1 MKETHEMEPKTNG
14 KNLKIHR
21 IVIIGCGL
29 IGGSLALAWRRSG
42 IADEIVGVDLRND
55 HLEDA
60 IRLRIIDRAAPLEEA
75 VVDADVIVLAT
86 PVQQSI
92 RLLMELAKLP
102 LPPNCVVTDVG
113 STKREV
119 CRHALEILPAHISF
133 IGGHPMAGSEKSGI
147 RAASP
152 RLFENAVYVLTPRP
166 DEKREAVER
175 IRTLVEATGAQ
186 VLILDPERH
195 DRLVAAISH
204 LPHVV
209 AAQLV
214 DQVADLGEEDPLYAV
229 LAAGGFRD
237 VTRVAS
243 GHPGLWRE
251 ILLTNGDAIR
261 PLLTEWK
268 RRISSLVQWIEKN
281 DGEAIETF
289 FRKAADW
296 RDALPV
302 RGRGAIRPAYQ
313 CTVDVP
319 DEPGTI
325 GRIATLL
332 GQHEINLRNIGIL
345 ESREGDNG
353 QLILTFAD
361 ETSRNDAVH
370 LMESSGYTVHV
381 RT

>member
-1 MKETHEMEPKTNG
+1 MESASND
-14 KNLKIHR
+14 KIQKFQR
-21 IVIIGCGL
+21 IVVVGCGL
-29 IGGSLALAWRRSG
+29 IGGSLALSWRRAG
-42 IADEIVGVDLRND
+42 VAAEIVGVDRRPD
-55 HLEDA
+55 HLEEA
-60 IRLRIIDRAAPLEEA
+60 LKRQVIDRAASLEEA
-75 VVDADVIVLAT
+75 VTEADVIVLAT

-92 RLLMELAKLP
+92 FLLQELAKLP
-102 LPPNCVVTDVG
+102 LPSACIVTDVG

-119 CRHALEILPAHISF
+119 CRQAREILPRHIPF

-147 RAASP
+147 RAATP
-152 RLFENAVYVLTPRP
+152 RLFENAVYVLTPQA
-166 DEKREAVER
+166 DERTEAVTQ
-175 IRTLVEATGAQ
+175 IRALVECTGAQ
-186 VLILDPERH
+186 VLLLDPERH

-204 LPHVV
+204 LPHIV

-214 DQVADLGEEDPLYAV
+214 DQVADLGVEDPLYAV

-243 GHPGLWRE
+243 GHPGLWTE

-261 PLLTEWK
+261 PLLLEWTH
-268 RRISSLVQWIEKN
+268 RLSLLNQWLEKK
-281 DGEAIETF
+281 DGQAIESF

-302 RGRGAIRPAYQ
+302 RGRGAIRPAFQ

-325 GRIATLL
+325 GKVASLL
-332 GQHEINLRNIGIL
+332 GEHQINLRNIGIL

-361 ETSRNDAVH
+361 EQSRSDATR
-370 LMESSGYTVHV
+370 LLESAGYTVDL
-381 RT
+381 RA

>member
-1 MKETHEMEPKTNG
+1 MEF
-14 KNLKIHR
+14 HR

-29 IGGSLALAWRRSG
+29 IGGSLALAWRQARVAG
-42 IADEIVGVDLRND
+42 EIIGVDRRKD

-60 IRLRIIDRAAPLEEA
+60 LKLGAIDQAMPLEEA
-75 VVDADVIVLAT
+75 VKEADVIVLAT
-86 PVQQSI
+86 PVQQATF
-92 RLLMELAKLP
+92 LLKELAKLP
-102 LPPNCVVTDVG
+102 LSSNCIVTDVG
-113 STKREV
+113 GTKRDMCNQAKE
-119 CRHALEILPAHISF
+119 LLPHIQF

-152 RLFENAVYVLTPRP
+152 RLFENAVYVLTPRHNER
-166 DEKREAVER
+166 DETIER
-175 IRTLVEATGAQ
+175 MSRLVRATGAH
-186 VLILDPERH
+186 VLLLDPERH

-204 LPHVV
+204 LPHIV

-214 DQVADLGEEDPLYAV
+214 EQVADLGENDPLYAV

-243 GHPGLWRE
+243 GHPAMWRE
-251 ILLTNGDAIR
+251 VLLTNRDAIL
-261 PLLTEWK
+261 PLLEEWK
-268 RRISSLVQWIEKN
+268 RRISLLCQWIEQGKG
-281 DGEAIETF
+281 DAIESF

-302 RGRGAIRPAYQ
+302 RGRGAIRPTYQ

-325 GRIATLL
+325 GRVATLL
-332 GQHEINLRNIGIL
+332 GDNTISLRNIGIL

-353 QLILTFAD
+353 QLILTFED
-361 ETSRNDAVH
+361 EGERNQAVSI
-370 LMESSGYTVHV
+370 LQSIGYSVHV
-381 RT
+381 RI